1 MEFENGFDNF
11 ACVGD
16 SLGLDLGN
24 GLRAVA
30 ILKFDSDC
38 EPTDFDCYD
47 FDQITNWYADSWF
60 YVGVVV
66 SIVWEGVE
74 LEHSSLWGIECN
86 LGSDNSYL
94 TEVANDL
101 LGELLPNVANKL
113 DDMLCKL
120 RETVERIPTGWGK
133 V

>member
-1 MEFENGFDNF
+1 MTFENGFDNF

-30 ILKFDSDC
+30 TLKFDSDC
-38 EPTDFDCYD
+38 KPTDFDCYD
-47 FDQITNWYADSWF
+47 TEQITNWCADSWF

-66 SIVWEGVE
+66 SIVWEGVV
-74 LEHSSLWGIECN
+74 LEDSSLWGIECN

-101 LGELLPNVANKL
+101 LGQLLPNVANKL
-113 DDMLCKL
+113 SDMLCKL
-120 RETVERIPTGWGK
+120 HETVERIPTGWDK